1 MLYGLVD
8 VILVGIAL
16 SLKAGWMLLKSLVD
30 MILVGFAMYLKAG
43 RMM

>member
-8 VILVGIAL
+8 KLLVGFAL

-30 MILVGFAMYLKAG
+30 VILVGFAM
-43 RMM
+43 